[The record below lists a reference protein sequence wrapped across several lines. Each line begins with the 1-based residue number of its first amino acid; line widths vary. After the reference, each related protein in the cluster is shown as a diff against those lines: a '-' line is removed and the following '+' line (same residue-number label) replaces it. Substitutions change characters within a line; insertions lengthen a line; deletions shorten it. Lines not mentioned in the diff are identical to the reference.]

1 MRSSAAALGLLV
13 LPLSAAT
20 HLAVA
25 VVAAFIASPVVGHH
39 SAVIF
44 DTNSAVAF
52 TGTVVRYDWTNP
64 HVYIYVETRT
74 DTGDP
79 VVWQLETDAT
89 SILARSGWTSESL
102 TAGDEVVIRAN
113 PEKNT
118 ERSHALLVSLATED
132 GIVLTARSGGR
143 AALIGATDLSG
154 VWDGLRGTATRR
166 FIYGA
171 LTEKGR
177 AVQAQY
183 SESKNPVSDC
193 VPFPLPSIVAAP
205 YLNEIEIRADRILI
219 RSELFNVE
227 RTIYMDGR
235 EHPTNGH
242 RTNQGHSIGWWEGD
256 VLVVDTT
263 LFADN
268 RAGNRSGIAS
278 GAEKHVVERFEL
290 NEDGTEV
297 AIEFVVEDPEYLAE
311 PMIGG
316 IVWDHAPD
324 REFEPFGCDP
334 EIAKRYTFE

>member
-1 MRSSAAALGLLV
+1 M
-13 LPLSAAT
+13 
-20 HLAVA
+20 A
-25 VVAAFIASPVVGHH
+25 VVAACIASPVAGHH

-44 DTNSAVAF
+44 DKSSSVAF

-64 HVYIYVETRT
+64 HVYVYVETT
-74 DTGDP
+74 ADVGEP

-89 SILARSGWTSESL
+89 SILARSGWTSESV
-102 TAGDEVVIRAN
+102 TVGDEVVIRAN
-113 PEKNT
+113 PDRNT
-118 ERSHALLVSLATED
+118 ERNHGLLVSLATED
-132 GIVLTARSGGR
+132 GVVLTPRSGGR
-143 AALIGATDLSG
+143 AALIGASDLSG

-177 AVQAQY
+177 AAQAQY
-183 SESKNPVSDC
+183 SESDNPVADC

-205 YLNEIEIRADRILI
+205 YLSEIEIRADTILI

-227 RTIYMDGR
+227 RTVYMDGR
-235 EHPTNGH
+235 EHPVNGP
-242 RTNQGHSIGWWEGD
+242 RTNQGHSIGWWEGE
-256 VLVVDTT
+256 VLVVDTA

-278 GAEKHVVERFEL
+278 GAQKHVVERFEL
-290 NEDGTEV
+290 NAGGTEIS
-297 AIEFVVEDPEYLAE
+297 IEFTVEDPEYLEE

-324 REFEPFGCDP
+324 REFVPFGCDP
-334 EIAKRYTFE
+334 EVAQRYSSE